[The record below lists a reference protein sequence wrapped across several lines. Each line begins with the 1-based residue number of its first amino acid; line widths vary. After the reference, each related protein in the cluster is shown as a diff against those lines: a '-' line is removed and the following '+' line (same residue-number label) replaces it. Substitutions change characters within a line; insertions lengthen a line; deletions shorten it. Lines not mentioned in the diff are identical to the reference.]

1 MKKLFLYS
9 LMLSSV
15 LSFSSCSDEDE
26 SFGAS
31 LDREWMTMFICDNN
45 RGKGD
50 DYAYNCK
57 AEGPNGNDIHLYW
70 YGVNDCAG
78 YQIRQALQ
86 PNVANGA
93 DAWGT
98 SAENGLL
105 LLDTP
110 VVLTYSIWLS
120 KTSSTLPISVLPFVY
135 CRRKMTI

>member
-50 DYAYNCK
+50 DYAYT
-57 AEGPNGNDIHLYW
+57 
-70 YGVNDCAG
+70 V
-78 YQIRQALQ
+78 RQK
-86 PNVANGA
+86 
-93 DAWGT
+93 
-98 SAENGLL
+98 
-105 LLDTP
+105 
-110 VVLTYSIWLS
+110 VLTE
-120 KTSSTLPISVLPFVY
+120 
-135 CRRKMTI
+135 TIFICTGTV